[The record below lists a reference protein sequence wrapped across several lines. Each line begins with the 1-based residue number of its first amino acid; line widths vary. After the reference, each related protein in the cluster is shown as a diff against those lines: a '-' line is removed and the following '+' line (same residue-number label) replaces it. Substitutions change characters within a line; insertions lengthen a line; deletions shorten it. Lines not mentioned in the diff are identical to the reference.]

1 LPAWD
6 IDRAL
11 WKSWSLNMHNFKAT
25 LKAAVLAGTALLSIS
40 SVAATVTLLAADDNK
55 QPVTQQPVT
64 QQPVTQQP
72 VSKQPVSKQPDKK
85 QPDKKQPDA
94 EPWLKEYTPT
104 TTPPKDPP
112 R

>member
-1 LPAWD
+1 
-6 IDRAL
+6 
-11 WKSWSLNMHNFKAT
+11 MHNFKAT